1 MSNRVVSNPSAVCAS
16 SAPVRLTTA
25 SVLQI
30 SEHRGNPRLWLQG
43 CAPQRAG
50 FVPGARFDVLP
61 HARGVVLQLSEEGTR
76 TVSRKARKAA
86 ASAEASTSHP
96 AVAPVVDVNSA
107 ADLATLGETRTVRV
121 VYGKG
126 VIYVSPLASEV
137 RRTRRLTAL
146 RSRLASG
153 APLRTASVAAGA
165 GVLAHAVHTG
175 LAAGGLVSEV
185 AIFNEIRPEL
195 CEQALE
201 HNHCLGP
208 QTVVLNMPLQE
219 LAFDNEVLA
228 RVGEVD
234 LVELGLPCSGASV
247 AGRAKRGLVH
257 PEAHPDV
264 GHLAAPALALLV
276 KLNPVVAIF
285 ENVPQYASTASAS
298 ILRQQLRDLGYVTHE
313 RELLATDFGDL
324 EARKRWAM
332 VAVTRGVDFDM
343 ASLTS
348 PGPSARTLADVLEP
362 AHRVADRWS
371 EMQGLKAKE
380 VRDLSEGK
388 NFRMQVYTGSERS
401 IGTLT
406 KGLAKNRSTDP
417 KIQHPD
423 HPELLRVPTV
433 SEHAR
438 IKGVPPELVEGL
450 SFTVGHQLL
459 GQAVCVSPFQQ
470 LAQHVAKALL
480 TWGAN
485 GGSAA
490 WNTSFAAAA

>member
-1 MSNRVVSNPSAVCAS
+1 MSNTVAPETADVCAA
-16 SAPVRLTTA
+16 SASKQLTSA

-43 CAPQRAG
+43 HAPERAG

-61 HARGVVLQLSEEGTR
+61 HAHGVVLQLAQEGAR
-76 TVSRKARKAA
+76 TVSRKARKASTA
-86 ASAEASTSHP
+86 PEATP
-96 AVAPVVDVNSA
+96 PGVAPVVDVNSA
-107 ADLATLGETRTVRV
+107 ADLAALGGTRTVRV
-121 VYGKG
+121 AYGKG
-126 VIYVSPLASEV
+126 VIYISPLASEV
-137 RRTRRLTAL
+137 RRTRRLAAL

-165 GVLAHAVHTG
+165 GVLAHAVHAG
-175 LAAGGLVSEV
+175 LAAGGLASEV
-185 AIFNEIRPEL
+185 AVFNEIRPEL

-201 HNHCLGP
+201 HNRCLGP

-276 KLNPVVAIF
+276 RLNPVVAIF
-285 ENVPQYASTASAS
+285 ENVPQYASTASAC

-332 VAVTRGVDFDM
+332 VAVTRGVDFDL
-343 ASLTS
+343 ATLTS

-362 AHRVADRWS
+362 AHQVADRWS
-371 EMQGLKAKE
+371 EMRGLKDKE
-380 VRDLSEGK
+380 VRDLAEGK
-388 NFRMQVYTGSERS
+388 NFRMQVYTGSESS

-406 KGLAKNRSTDP
+406 KGLSKNRSTDP

-423 HPELLRVPTV
+423 RPELLRVPTV

-438 IKGVPPELVEGL
+438 IKGVPPELVQGL

-470 LAQHVAKALL
+470 LARHVAKALL
-480 TWGAN
+480 SWGAS
-485 GGSAA
+485 GSNVA
-490 WNTSFAAAA
+490 WNTPFAAAA